1 MKIILGAGPLQPP
14 PLTGIG
20 NYTLLLAFNNI
31 QSILNETA
39 ADFAAYFAEGNNGD
53 YPAMLA
59 RVADSCGLV
68 GSSLMEQASE
78 KSIKDR
84 LRANT

>member
-1 MKIILGAGPLQPP
+1 MKIILGADSLLQPP
-14 PLTGIG
+14 LSGIG

-31 QSILNETA
+31 QSIAKETA
-39 ADFAAYFAEGNNGD
+39 ADFGAYFAAGNNVG

-59 RVADSCGLV
+59 RVADSRGLD
-68 GSSLMEQASE
+68 GNSLMEQASE
-78 KSIKDR
+78 QSIKDR

>member
-1 MKIILGAGPLQPP
+1 MKIILGADALLQP

-39 ADFAAYFAEGNNGD
+39 ADFDAYFA
-53 YPAMLA
+53 
-59 RVADSCGLV
+59 
-68 GSSLMEQASE
+68 
-78 KSIKDR
+78 
-84 LRANT
+84 